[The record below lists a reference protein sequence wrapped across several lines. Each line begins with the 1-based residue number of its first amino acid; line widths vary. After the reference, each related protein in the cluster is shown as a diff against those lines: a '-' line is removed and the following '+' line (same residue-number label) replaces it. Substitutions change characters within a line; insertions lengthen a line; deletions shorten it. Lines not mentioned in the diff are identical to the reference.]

1 MQNNRCA
8 IILAGGNSDRM
19 GYPKPFLVYNGKN
32 FLRTIV
38 EIYSSA
44 GLKKI
49 FVVLNKKFCAPHW
62 EMHLKPI
69 RLLTTIIENPYPELG
84 RAYSLKLALEK
95 INGLDFCYIQ
105 NVDQP
110 FVTKKI
116 IDHLWQNQFASG
128 YTSPTFKGK
137 AGHPILISKLI
148 IEKLRSAISYDFNVR
163 HILYQF
169 PVRMIEVEDE
179 KILWNINT
187 KQDYEKYIQ
196 HQAEQL
202 V

>member
-1 MQNNRCA
+1 MKNNRSV
-8 IILAGGNSDRM
+8 IILAGGNSDRI
-19 GYPKPFLVYNGKN
+19 GYPKPFLIYNGKS
-32 FLRTIV
+32 FLQTIV

-44 GLKKI
+44 GVKKI
-49 FVVLNKKFCAPHW
+49 FVVLNKKICNSDW

-69 RLLTTIIENPYPELG
+69 RPLTTIIENPHSELG

-95 INGLDFCYIQ
+95 MNGIDFCFIQ
-105 NVDQP
+105 NADQP

-116 IDHLWQNQFASG
+116 IELLWQNRFASG
-128 YTSPTFKGK
+128 YTSPAFKGK
-137 AGHPILISKLI
+137 AGHPVLISKLI
-148 IEKLRSAISYDFNVR
+148 IEKLRSEVSYDFNVR

-169 PVRMIEVEDE
+169 PVKMVEAGNE

-187 KQDYEKYIQ
+187 KQDYEKYI
-196 HQAEQL
+196 HPQAEQL